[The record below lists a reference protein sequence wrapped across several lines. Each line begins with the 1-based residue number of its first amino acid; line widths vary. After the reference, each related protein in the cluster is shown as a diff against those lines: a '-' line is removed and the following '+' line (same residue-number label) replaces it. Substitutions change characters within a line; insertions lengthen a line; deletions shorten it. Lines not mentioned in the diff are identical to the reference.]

1 MIKIKPTAYIY
12 DVDGTLANVDPYIH
26 LVRGPNKD
34 YDAFHRASIGAL
46 PHFEVVSML
55 NDTVAD
61 GHHVLVVTSRMEKW
75 RGLTSLWLAQN
86 SITSHGLF
94 MRPNSDLRPD
104 YEVKKD
110 ILDKIN
116 THWDVLHAVDDN
128 PNVIRLWEDNGITT
142 TKIGNWDGNKS

>member
-1 MIKIKPTAYIY
+1 
-12 DVDGTLANVDPYIH
+12 
-26 LVRGPNKD
+26 
-34 YDAFHRASIGAL
+34 
-46 PHFEVVSML
+46 ML

-86 SITSHGLF
+86 NITSHGLF

-116 THWDVLHAVDDN
+116 THWNVLHAVDDN
-128 PNVIRLWEDNGITT
+128 PNVIKLWEDNGITT